1 MSKIKIEKE
10 NDIAIMR
17 MVNGTTNAINPELI
31 HDMRAAIKEIENES
45 RGMVLAGN
53 KHFFAI
59 GFDVPTLLKL
69 DRSGMEDFFNDFN
82 QLTLDLF
89 TLPIPTACAIAG
101 HAIGGGN
108 ILALTQDYR
117 FMTQGKKL
125 IGLNEIQLGI
135 PIPYLADL
143 ILRHIIGHSAAK
155 DMIYSGRL
163 MPAKDGKEIGVID
176 EVTSEED
183 VEAKAIEKIAS
194 IIKFPSKGFA
204 AVKKNHTDIVQ
215 RVYEADLVQKNR
227 EFIDCWF
234 SPEVQELLIK
244 AAEKF

>member
-1 MSKIKIEKE
+1 MSKVKIETQD
-10 NDIAIMR
+10 DIAVMR
-17 MVNGTTNAINPELI
+17 MMNGNTNAINPELI
-31 HDMRAAIKEIENES
+31 HDMKISLKEVKNEF

-69 DRSGMEDFFNDFN
+69 DRSGMENFFNDFN
-82 QLTLDLF
+82 QLALDLF

-117 FMTQGKKL
+117 FMVQEKKL

-135 PIPYLADL
+135 PVPYLADL

-155 DMIYSGRL
+155 DMIYSGML
-163 MPAKDGKEIGVID
+163 MPAKDAKKIGVID
-176 EVTSEED
+176 EIILDED
-183 VEAKAIEKIAS
+183 VEKRAIEKISKIA
-194 IIKFPSKGFA
+194 KFPPKGFA
-204 AVKKNHTDIVQ
+204 AVKQNHTDIVQ
-215 RVYEADLVQKNR
+215 TVYQADFVQKNR
-227 EFIDCWF
+227 QFVDYWF
-234 SPEVQELLIK
+234 SPEVQELLIQ